1 MSELAILLARALS
14 IFQQVYSLLFFNKFK
29 FTSFSA
35 SSSSLIIALLL
46 LFKVIDSL
54 RKAFSEKRWPKRSSN
69 FGKRSSYFVSD
80 IIKLSK
86 LYNDKMF

>member
-35 SSSSLIIALLL
+35 SSLSLIIALLL

-54 RKAFSEKRWPKRSSN
+54 
-69 FGKRSSYFVSD
+69 
-80 IIKLSK
+80 
-86 LYNDKMF
+86 